1 MINVTA
7 SLQIRNGI
15 YQAVLSYKKNEKW
28 ETKWKSTGIKAIK
41 GNKKKA
47 ENKKEEIRKKF
58 QEEINSDNIDNEDI
72 LFIDYMKKWLKMISS
87 SVEPTTL
94 NGYQGVINGRMTDY
108 FKNTKIT
115 LQNIKPKHI
124 QEFYQYLLDEG
135 LCGNTV
141 KHYHANIRKALQY
154 AMKTDII
161 LSNPA
166 DKVDLPKIEEYKPK
180 FYTSD
185 EVKTLLNE
193 VIGTKLKIPVMIDCF
208 YGFRRSEVIGLK
220 WSAVDFENDTITIDH
235 TITQSNG
242 KLIIRDKTKTK
253 SSKRTLPLEPIV
265 KSFLIELK
273 EKQKNNRELCG
284 DSYNKDYL
292 EYICV
297 DNCGN
302 IIRPDYV
309 TETFLKLLK
318 RKNLK
323 IIRFHDLRHTCA
335 SILLKNGANMKEIQA
350 WLGHSN
356 YNTTANLYVHLDS
369 SSVNNTGKVMANVF
383 GTKKR
388 SSCCLKLTT
397 SRNIIK
403 WLERESNSC
412 L

>member
-1 MINVTA
+1 MIDVTG
-7 SLQIRNGI
+7 SLQIKNKI
-15 YQAVLSYKKNEKW
+15 YQAVLSYKQDNKW
-28 ETKWKSTGIKAIK
+28 KTKWVSTKIPAIK
-41 GNKKKA
+41 GNKKLANAKL
-47 ENKKEEIRKKF
+47 EEIKKQF

-72 LFIDYMKKWLKMISS
+72 LFIDYMKNWLKMISS

-94 NGYQGVINGRMTDY
+94 NGYKGVVNGRMTDY
-108 FKNTKIT
+108 FQNKKIT

-135 LCGNTV
+135 LSGNTV

-180 FYTSD
+180 FYTSV
-185 EVKTLLNE
+185 EVKVLLNE
-193 VIGTKLKIPVMIDCF
+193 VIGTKLEIPVMIDCF

-220 WSAVDFENDTITIDH
+220 WSAVDFENDTITINH

-253 SSKRTLPLEPIV
+253 SSKRSLPLEPIV
-265 KSFLIELK
+265 KSFLLELK
-273 EKQKNNRELCG
+273 EKQEKNKELCG
-284 DSYNKDYL
+284 DSYNQEYL

-302 IIRPDYV
+302 LIRPDYV

-318 RKNLK
+318 KKKLK

-356 YNTTANLYVHLDS
+356 YNTTANLYAHLDT
-369 SSVNNTGKVMANVF
+369 SSVCNTGKVITNVF
-383 GTKKR
+383 GTKKEVAFAEAAEKVVEND
-388 SSCCLKLTT
+388 SQKIV
-397 SRNIIK
+397 N
-403 WLERESNSC
+403 
-412 L
+412 

>member
-1 MINVTA
+1 MIDVTG
-7 SLQIRNGI
+7 SLQIKNKI
-15 YQAVLSYKKNEKW
+15 YQAVLSYKQDNKW
-28 ETKWKSTGIKAIK
+28 KTKWVSTKIPAIK
-41 GNKKKA
+41 GNKKLANAKL
-47 ENKKEEIRKKF
+47 EEIKKQF

-72 LFIDYMKKWLKMISS
+72 LFIDYMKNWLKMISS

-94 NGYQGVINGRMTDY
+94 NGYKGVVNGRMTDY
-108 FKNTKIT
+108 FQNKKIT

-135 LCGNTV
+135 LSGNTV

-185 EVKTLLNE
+185 EVKILLNE
-193 VIGTKLKIPVMIDCF
+193 VIGTKLEIPVMIDCF

-220 WSAVDFENDTITIDH
+220 WSAVDFENDTITINH

-253 SSKRTLPLEPIV
+253 SSKRSLPLEPIV
-265 KSFLIELK
+265 KSFLLELK
-273 EKQKNNRELCG
+273 EKQEKNKELCG
-284 DSYNKDYL
+284 DSYNQEYL

-302 IIRPDYV
+302 LIRPDYV

-318 RKNLK
+318 KKKLK

-356 YNTTANLYVHLDS
+356 YNTTANLYAHLDT
-369 SSVNNTGKVMANVF
+369 SSVCNTGKVITNVF
-383 GTKKR
+383 GTKK
-388 SSCCLKLTT
+388 
-397 SRNIIK
+397 
-403 WLERESNSC
+403 EVVAV
-412 L
+412 

>member
-1 MINVTA
+1 MIDVTG
-7 SLQIRNGI
+7 SLQIKNKI
-15 YQAVLSYKKNEKW
+15 YQAVLSYKQDNKW
-28 ETKWKSTGIKAIK
+28 KTKWVSTKVPAVK
-41 GNKKKA
+41 GNKKQAQAKL
-47 ENKKEEIRKKF
+47 EEIRLQF
-58 QEEINSDNIDNEDI
+58 QEEINSDHIEDEKI
-72 LFIDYMKKWLKMISS
+72 LFIDYMKKWLKMIKA
-87 SVEPTTL
+87 SVEETTY
-94 NGYQGVINGRMTDY
+94 NGYKGVVNGRLSDY
-108 FKNTKIT
+108 FNDKKIT
-115 LQNIKPKHI
+115 LQDIKPKHI

-135 LCGNTV
+135 LSGNTV

-166 DKVDLPKIEEYKPK
+166 DRVDLPKIEEYKPK

-193 VIGTKLKIPVMIDCF
+193 VLDTKLEIPVMIDCF

-220 WSAVDFENDTITIDH
+220 WSAIDFDKDTITINH

-265 KSFLIELK
+265 KSFLLELK
-273 EKQKNNRELCG
+273 EKQENNKELCG
-284 DSYNKDYL
+284 DSYNQEYL

-302 IIRPDYV
+302 LIGPDYV

-318 RKNLK
+318 KKKLK
-323 IIRFHDLRHTCA
+323 QIRFHDLRHTCA

-356 YNTTANLYVHLDS
+356 YNTTANLYAHLDT
-369 SSVNNTGKVMANVF
+369 SSVNDVGKVITSIF
-383 GTKKR
+383 STKKEVA
-388 SSCCLKLTT
+388 TT
-397 SRNIIK
+397 
-403 WLERESNSC
+403 
-412 L
+412 

>member
-185 EVKTLLNE
+185 EVKILLNE
-193 VIGTKLKIPVMIDCF
+193 VIGTKLEIPVMIDCF

-273 EKQKNNRELCG
+273 EKQEKNRELCG

-356 YNTTANLYVHLDS
+356 YNTTANLYAHLDS

-383 GTKKR
+383 SIKKEVA
-388 SSCCLKLTT
+388 SA
-397 SRNIIK
+397 
-403 WLERESNSC
+403 
-412 L
+412 

>member
-15 YQAVLSYKKNEKW
+15 YQAILSYKKNEKW

-47 ENKKEEIRKKF
+47 ETKKEEIRKKF

-94 NGYQGVINGRMTDY
+94 TGYQGVINGRMTDY

-124 QEFYQYLLDEG
+124 QEFYQYLLDDG
-135 LCGNTV
+135 LSGNTV

-185 EVKTLLNE
+185 EVKILLNE
-193 VIGTKLKIPVMIDCF
+193 VIGTKLEIPVMIDCF

-356 YNTTANLYVHLDS
+356 YNTTANLYAHLDS

-383 GTKKR
+383 SIKKEVA
-388 SSCCLKLTT
+388 SA
-397 SRNIIK
+397 
-403 WLERESNSC
+403 
-412 L
+412 

>member
-1 MINVTA
+1 MIDVTG
-7 SLQIRNGI
+7 SLQIQNKI
-15 YQAVLSYKKNEKW
+15 YQAVLSYKQDNKW
-28 ETKWKSTGIKAIK
+28 KTKWVSTKIPAVK
-41 GNKKKA
+41 GNKKQAQAKL
-47 ENKKEEIRKKF
+47 EEIRIQF
-58 QEEINSDNIDNEDI
+58 QEEINSDNIEDEKI
-72 LFIDYMKKWLKMISS
+72 LFIDYMKKWLKMIKA
-87 SVEPTTL
+87 SVEETTY
-94 NGYQGVINGRMTDY
+94 NGYNGVVNGRLADY
-108 FKNTKIT
+108 FSEKNIT
-115 LQNIKPKHI
+115 LQDIKPKHI

-135 LCGNTV
+135 LSENTV

-193 VIGTKLKIPVMIDCF
+193 VIGTKLEIPVMIDCF

-220 WSAVDFENDTITIDH
+220 WSAIDFEKD

-265 KSFLIELK
+265 KSFLLELK
-273 EKQKNNRELCG
+273 EKQENNKKLCG
-284 DSYNKDYL
+284 NSYNQDYL

-297 DNCGN
+297 DDGGN

-318 RKNLK
+318 KKNLK

-356 YNTTANLYVHLDS
+356 YNTTANLYAHLDT
-369 SSVNNTGKVMANVF
+369 SSVNDVGKVITNVF
-383 GTKKR
+383 SAKKEAV
-388 SSCCLKLTT
+388 TA
-397 SRNIIK
+397 
-403 WLERESNSC
+403 
-412 L
+412 

>member
-1 MINVTA
+1 MIDVTG
-7 SLQIRNGI
+7 SLQIQNKI
-15 YQAVLSYKKNEKW
+15 YQAVLSYKQDNKW
-28 ETKWKSTGIKAIK
+28 KTKWVSTKIPAVK
-41 GNKKKA
+41 GNKKQAQAKL
-47 ENKKEEIRKKF
+47 EEIRIQF
-58 QEEINSDNIDNEDI
+58 QEEINSDNIEDEKI
-72 LFIDYMKKWLKMISS
+72 LFIDYMKKWLKMIKA
-87 SVEPTTL
+87 SVEETTY
-94 NGYQGVINGRMTDY
+94 NGYNGVVNGRLADY
-108 FKNTKIT
+108 FSEKNIT
-115 LQNIKPKHI
+115 LQDIKPKHI

-135 LCGNTV
+135 LSGNTV

-193 VIGTKLKIPVMIDCF
+193 VIGTKLEIPVMIDCF

-220 WSAVDFENDTITIDH
+220 WSAIDFEKD

-265 KSFLIELK
+265 KSFLLELK
-273 EKQKNNRELCG
+273 EKQENNKKLCG
-284 DSYNKDYL
+284 NSYNQDYL

-297 DNCGN
+297 DDGGN

-318 RKNLK
+318 KKNLK

-356 YNTTANLYVHLDS
+356 YNTTANLYAHLDT
-369 SSVNNTGKVMANVF
+369 SSVNDVGKVITNVF
-383 GTKKR
+383 SAKKEAV
-388 SSCCLKLTT
+388 TA
-397 SRNIIK
+397 
-403 WLERESNSC
+403 
-412 L
+412 

>member
-185 EVKTLLNE
+185 EVKILLNE
-193 VIGTKLKIPVMIDCF
+193 VIGTKLEIPVMIDCF

-235 TITQSNG
+235 TITQING

-273 EKQKNNRELCG
+273 EKQEKNRELCG

-356 YNTTANLYVHLDS
+356 YNTTANLYAHLDT
-369 SSVNNTGKVMANVF
+369 SSVCNTGKVITNVF
-383 GTKKR
+383 GTKKEVA
-388 SSCCLKLTT
+388 
-397 SRNIIK
+397 IA
-403 WLERESNSC
+403 
-412 L
+412 

>member
-1 MINVTA
+1 MGTIKENYDLMFT
-7 SLQIRNGI
+7 
-15 YQAVLSYKKNEKW
+15 SYPDLVD
-28 ETKWKSTGIKAIK
+28 
-41 GNKKKA
+41 
-47 ENKKEEIRKKF
+47 
-58 QEEINSDNIDNEDI
+58 SDNIEDEKI
-72 LFIDYMKKWLKMISS
+72 LFIDYMKKWLKMIKA
-87 SVEPTTL
+87 SVEETTY
-94 NGYQGVINGRMTDY
+94 NGYKGVVNGRLSDY
-108 FKNTKIT
+108 FDNKKIT
-115 LQNIKPKHI
+115 LQDIKPKHI

-135 LCGNTV
+135 LSGNTV

-193 VIGTKLKIPVMIDCF
+193 VLGTKLEIPVMIDCF

-220 WSAVDFENDTITIDH
+220 WSAVDFEKDTITINH

-265 KSFLIELK
+265 KSFLLELK
-273 EKQKNNRELCG
+273 EKQEKNKGLCG
-284 DSYNKDYL
+284 NSYNQDYL

-297 DNCGN
+297 DDGGN

-318 RKNLK
+318 KKKLK

-356 YNTTANLYVHLDS
+356 YNTTANLYSHLDTS
-369 SSVNNTGKVMANVF
+369 SINDVGKVITNVF
-383 GTKKR
+383 STKKEAV
-388 SSCCLKLTT
+388 TA
-397 SRNIIK
+397 
-403 WLERESNSC
+403 
-412 L
+412 

>member
-47 ENKKEEIRKKF
+47 ETKKEEIRKKF

-72 LFIDYMKKWLKMISS
+72 LFIDYMKKWLKMISA

-124 QEFYQYLLDEG
+124 QEFYQYLLDDG
-135 LCGNTV
+135 LSGNTV

-180 FYTSD
+180 FYTSN
-185 EVKTLLNE
+185 EVKILLNE
-193 VIGTKLKIPVMIDCF
+193 VIGTKLEIPVMIDCF

-235 TITQSNG
+235 TITQSSG

-273 EKQKNNRELCG
+273 EKQEKNRELCG

-356 YNTTANLYVHLDS
+356 YNTTANLYAHLDS

-383 GTKKR
+383 GTKKEVA
-388 SSCCLKLTT
+388 
-397 SRNIIK
+397 IA
-403 WLERESNSC
+403 
-412 L
+412 

>member
-1 MINVTA
+1 MIDVTG
-7 SLQIRNGI
+7 SLQIKNKI
-15 YQAVLSYKKNEKW
+15 YQAVLSYKQDNKW
-28 ETKWKSTGIKAIK
+28 KTKWVSTKIPAIK
-41 GNKKKA
+41 GNKKQAQAKL
-47 ENKKEEIRKKF
+47 EEIRLQF
-58 QEEINSDNIDNEDI
+58 QEELNSDNIEDEKM
-72 LFIDYMKKWLKMISS
+72 LFIDYMKKWLKMIKA
-87 SVEPTTL
+87 SVEETTY
-94 NGYQGVINGRMTDY
+94 NGYKGVVNGRLADY
-108 FKNTKIT
+108 FSEKNIT
-115 LQNIKPKHI
+115 LQDIKPKYI

-135 LCGNTV
+135 LSGNTV

-193 VIGTKLKIPVMIDCF
+193 VIGTKLEIPVIIDCF

-220 WSAVDFENDTITIDH
+220 WSAVDLEKDTITINH

-265 KSFLIELK
+265 KSFLLELK
-273 EKQKNNRELCG
+273 EKQEKNKQLCG
-284 DSYNKDYL
+284 NSYNQDYL

-297 DNCGN
+297 DDGGN

-318 RKNLK
+318 KKKLK
-323 IIRFHDLRHTCA
+323 QIRFHDLRHTCA

-356 YNTTANLYVHLDS
+356 YNTTANLYAHLDTS
-369 SSVNNTGKVMANVF
+369 RVNDVGKVITNVF
-383 GTKKR
+383 STKKEAV
-388 SSCCLKLTT
+388 TT
-397 SRNIIK
+397 
-403 WLERESNSC
+403 
-412 L
+412 

>member
-47 ENKKEEIRKKF
+47 ETKKEEIRKKF

-185 EVKTLLNE
+185 EVKILLNE
-193 VIGTKLKIPVMIDCF
+193 VIGTKLEIPVMIDCF

-220 WSAVDFENDTITIDH
+220 WSAIDFENDTITIDH

-273 EKQKNNRELCG
+273 EKQEKNKELCG

-356 YNTTANLYVHLDS
+356 YNTTANLYAHLDS

-383 GTKKR
+383 SIKKEVA
-388 SSCCLKLTT
+388 SA
-397 SRNIIK
+397 
-403 WLERESNSC
+403 
-412 L
+412 

>member
-185 EVKTLLNE
+185 EVKILLNE
-193 VIGTKLKIPVMIDCF
+193 VIGTKLEIPVMIDCF

-273 EKQKNNRELCG
+273 EKQEKNRELCG

-356 YNTTANLYVHLDS
+356 YNTTANLYAHLDS
-369 SSVNNTGKVMANVF
+369 SSINNTGKVMANVF
-383 GTKKR
+383 SIKKEVA
-388 SSCCLKLTT
+388 SA
-397 SRNIIK
+397 
-403 WLERESNSC
+403 
-412 L
+412 

>member
-1 MINVTA
+1 MIDVTG
-7 SLQIRNGI
+7 SLQIKNKI
-15 YQAVLSYKKNEKW
+15 YQAVLSYKQDNKW
-28 ETKWKSTGIKAIK
+28 KTKWVSTKIPAVK
-41 GNKKKA
+41 GNKKQAQAKL
-47 ENKKEEIRKKF
+47 EEIRLQF
-58 QEEINSDNIDNEDI
+58 QEEINSDNIEDEKI
-72 LFIDYMKKWLKMISS
+72 LFIDYMKKWLKMIKA
-87 SVEPTTL
+87 SVEETTY
-94 NGYQGVINGRMTDY
+94 NGYKGVVNGRLTDY
-108 FKNTKIT
+108 FTGKNIT
-115 LQNIKPKHI
+115 LQDIKQKNI
-124 QEFYQYLLDEG
+124 QEFYQYLLAEG
-135 LCGNTV
+135 LSGNTV

-193 VIGTKLKIPVMIDCF
+193 VIGTKLEIPVMIDCF

-220 WSAVDFENDTITIDH
+220 WSTVDFEKN

-242 KLIIRDKTKTK
+242 KLIIKDKTKTK

-265 KSFLIELK
+265 KSFLLELK
-273 EKQKNNRELCG
+273 EKQEKNKELCG
-284 DSYNKDYL
+284 NSYNQDYL

-297 DNCGN
+297 DDGGN

-318 RKNLK
+318 KKKLK

-356 YNTTANLYVHLDS
+356 YNTTANLYAHLDT
-369 SSVNNTGKVMANVF
+369 SSVNDVGKVITSVF
-383 GTKKR
+383 STKKEAV
-388 SSCCLKLTT
+388 TA
-397 SRNIIK
+397 
-403 WLERESNSC
+403 
-412 L
+412 

>member
-1 MINVTA
+1 MIDVTG
-7 SLQIRNGI
+7 SLQIKNKI
-15 YQAVLSYKKNEKW
+15 YQAVLSYKQDNKW
-28 ETKWKSTGIKAIK
+28 KTKWVSTKIPAIK
-41 GNKKKA
+41 GNKKLANAKL
-47 ENKKEEIRKKF
+47 EEIKKQF

-94 NGYQGVINGRMTDY
+94 NGYKGVVNGRMTDY
-108 FKNTKIT
+108 FQNKKIT

-135 LCGNTV
+135 LSGNTV

-185 EVKTLLNE
+185 EVKILLNE
-193 VIGTKLKIPVMIDCF
+193 VIGTKLEIPVMIDCF

-220 WSAVDFENDTITIDH
+220 WSAVDFENDTITINH

-242 KLIIRDKTKTK
+242 KLIIRDKTKIK
-253 SSKRTLPLEPIV
+253 SSKRSLPLEPIV
-265 KSFLIELK
+265 KSFLLELK
-273 EKQKNNRELCG
+273 EKQEKNKELCG
-284 DSYNKDYL
+284 DSYNQEYL

-302 IIRPDYV
+302 LIRPDYV

-318 RKNLK
+318 KKKLK

-356 YNTTANLYVHLDS
+356 YNTTANLYAHLDT
-369 SSVNNTGKVMANVF
+369 SSVCNTGKVITNVF
-383 GTKKR
+383 GTKK
-388 SSCCLKLTT
+388 
-397 SRNIIK
+397 
-403 WLERESNSC
+403 EVAFA
-412 L
+412 

>member
-1 MINVTA
+1 MIDVTG
-7 SLQIRNGI
+7 SLQIKNKI
-15 YQAVLSYKKNEKW
+15 YQAVLSYKQDNKW
-28 ETKWKSTGIKAIK
+28 KTKWVSTKIPAIK
-41 GNKKKA
+41 GNKKLANAKL
-47 ENKKEEIRKKF
+47 EEIKKQF

-94 NGYQGVINGRMTDY
+94 NGYKGVVNGRMTDY
-108 FKNTKIT
+108 FQNKKIT

-135 LCGNTV
+135 LSGNTV

-185 EVKTLLNE
+185 EVKILLNE
-193 VIGTKLKIPVMIDCF
+193 VIGTKLEIPVMIDCF

-220 WSAVDFENDTITIDH
+220 WSAVDFENDTITINH

-253 SSKRTLPLEPIV
+253 SSKRSLPLEPIV
-265 KSFLIELK
+265 KSFLLELK
-273 EKQKNNRELCG
+273 EKQEKNKELCG
-284 DSYNKDYL
+284 DSYNQEYL

-302 IIRPDYV
+302 LIRPDYV

-318 RKNLK
+318 KKKLK

-356 YNTTANLYVHLDS
+356 YNTTANLYAHLDT
-369 SSVNNTGKVMANVF
+369 SSVCNTGKVITNVF

-388 SSCCLKLTT
+388 SSRCL
-397 SRNIIK
+397 N
-403 WLERESNSC
+403 
-412 L
+412 

>member
-47 ENKKEEIRKKF
+47 ETIKEEIRQKF
-58 QEEINSDNIDNEDI
+58 QEEINSDNIDNEDM
-72 LFIDYMKKWLKMISS
+72 LFIDYIKKWLKMISA

-94 NGYQGVINGRMTDY
+94 NGYKGVINGRMTDY
-108 FKNTKIT
+108 FQNKKIT

-135 LCGNTV
+135 LSGNTV

-185 EVKTLLNE
+185 EVKILLNE
-193 VIGTKLKIPVMIDCF
+193 VIGTKLEIPVMIDCF

-220 WSAVDFENDTITIDH
+220 WSAIDFENDTITIDH

-273 EKQKNNRELCG
+273 EKQEKNKELCG

-356 YNTTANLYVHLDS
+356 YNTTANLYAHLDS

-383 GTKKR
+383 SIKKEVA
-388 SSCCLKLTT
+388 SA
-397 SRNIIK
+397 
-403 WLERESNSC
+403 
-412 L
+412 

>member
-47 ENKKEEIRKKF
+47 ETKKEEIRKKF

-193 VIGTKLKIPVMIDCF
+193 VIGTKLEIPVMIDCF

-273 EKQKNNRELCG
+273 EKQEKNRELCG

-356 YNTTANLYVHLDS
+356 YNTTANLYAHLDS

-383 GTKKR
+383 GTKKEVA
-388 SSCCLKLTT
+388 
-397 SRNIIK
+397 IA
-403 WLERESNSC
+403 
-412 L
+412 

>member
-1 MINVTA
+1 MIDVTG
-7 SLQIRNGI
+7 SLQIKNKI
-15 YQAVLSYKKNEKW
+15 YQAVLSYKQDNKW
-28 ETKWKSTGIKAIK
+28 KTKWVSTKIPAIK
-41 GNKKKA
+41 GNKKLANAKL
-47 ENKKEEIRKKF
+47 EEIKKQF

-94 NGYQGVINGRMTDY
+94 NGYKGIVNGRMTDY
-108 FKNTKIT
+108 FQNKKIT

-135 LCGNTV
+135 LSGNTV

-166 DKVDLPKIEEYKPK
+166 DKIDLPKIEEYKPK

-185 EVKTLLNE
+185 EVKILLNE
-193 VIGTKLKIPVMIDCF
+193 VIGTKLEIPVMIDCF

-220 WSAVDFENDTITIDH
+220 WSAVDFENDTITINH

-253 SSKRTLPLEPIV
+253 SSKRSLPLEPIV
-265 KSFLIELK
+265 KSFLLELK
-273 EKQKNNRELCG
+273 EKQEKNKELCG
-284 DSYNKDYL
+284 DSYNQEYL

-302 IIRPDYV
+302 LIRPDYV

-318 RKNLK
+318 KKKLK

-356 YNTTANLYVHLDS
+356 YNTTANLYAHLDT
-369 SSVNNTGKVMANVF
+369 SSVCNTGKVITNVF
-383 GTKKR
+383 GTKK
-388 SSCCLKLTT
+388 
-397 SRNIIK
+397 
-403 WLERESNSC
+403 EVAFA
-412 L
+412 

>member
-47 ENKKEEIRKKF
+47 ETKKEEIRKKF

-193 VIGTKLKIPVMIDCF
+193 VIGTKLEIPVMIDCF

-273 EKQKNNRELCG
+273 EKQEKNRELCG

-292 EYICV
+292 EY
-297 DNCGN
+297 
-302 IIRPDYV
+302 
-309 TETFLKLLK
+309 
-318 RKNLK
+318 
-323 IIRFHDLRHTCA
+323 
-335 SILLKNGANMKEIQA
+335 M
-350 WLGHSN
+350 
-356 YNTTANLYVHLDS
+356 
-369 SSVNNTGKVMANVF
+369 
-383 GTKKR
+383 
-388 SSCCLKLTT
+388 
-397 SRNIIK
+397 
-403 WLERESNSC
+403 
-412 L
+412 